1 VDQAWSDPGAWTRM
15 SILNT
20 ARCGCFSSDRAV
32 SEYCGE
38 IWQVKPVQVEHTAER
53 PVNHSI

>member
-1 VDQAWSDPGAWTRM
+1 M

-20 ARCGCFSSDRAV
+20 ARCGRFSSDRAV

-38 IWQVKPVQVEHTAER
+38 IWHVNPVQVEHTDER
-53 PVNHSI
+53 PVDNRGFYGTR